1 MMRAVRVLYPA
12 VLAALIAADTLV
24 QRTADAQ
31 PAAPFVLSQLT
42 WFARSGERLSRVGPP
57 ADHGTFEI
65 SPDGARIAV
74 AVGDRQRRT
83 RDIWMYD
90 TAGAARARFTTDPA
104 DENWLLWSPDGR
116 RVAINAVSSNTVTLY
131 ESPAGDADSRL
142 RLIDEPGGVWPVSW
156 SPEGDKILYVT
167 NSRETGNDIWVLP
180 LSGNRTP
187 YPFLRT
193 TASENWATFSP
204 DGRFVA
210 YSSATGGGAMPEVF
224 VARFPGGTD
233 ARRISADGGSQARWR
248 RDGREIF
255 YLSPD
260 RQLMV
265 VPIELGSAP
274 TDALTVG
281 RVEPLF
287 TIEHPYGAYRAFDVA
302 ADGSRL
308 LVNTLAV
315 DPAAPGLRVSR

>member
-1 MMRAVRVLYPA
+1 MMRAVRALYPPLLA
-12 VLAALIAADTLV
+12 VLIAVPALVEQIVA
-24 QRTADAQ
+24 AQ

-90 TAGAARARFTTDPA
+90 TAGAARVRFTTDPA

-116 RVAINAVSSNTVTLY
+116 RVATNAVSSNTVTLY
-131 ESPAGDADSRL
+131 ESPAADAASRL
-142 RLIDEPGGVWPVSW
+142 RLLDEPGGVWPVSW

-167 NSRETGNDIWVLP
+167 NTRETGNDIWVLP
-180 LSGNRTP
+180 LSGDRTP
-187 YPFLRT
+187 YPFRRT
-193 TASENWATFSP
+193 AASENWAAFSP

-210 YSSATGGGAMPEVF
+210 YSSASGGAAPEVF
-224 VARFPGGTD
+224 VARFAGGTD

-260 RQLMV
+260 RQLMA
-265 VPIELGSAP
+265 VPIDLGSAP
-274 TDALTVG
+274 TNELTAG

-287 TIEHPYGAYRAFDVA
+287 TIEHPYGAYRAFDVT
-302 ADGSRL
+302 ADGSRF

-315 DPAAPGLRVSR
+315 DPAASGLRVSR